1 MKLIKQSNLLKI
13 LFFTNLFLFS
23 YPFVKSSFAQNKSP
37 FEGLY
42 IEGQVNYTQVQD
54 IDLKNFT
61 GTISNGREFTNL
73 KGKLGYD
80 SDIGYGVEVGVSE
93 FLNKNFR
100 LGLSYGANKI
110 ELKKATNVSGAT
122 TSEPD
127 ANGERTTLDTIGP
140 SVTPQQIRDFG
151 LNFNSNVKIYS
162 LNAYYDF
169 NNFNS
174 FVPFVGVGIGQADI
188 LNAKHKELSKSLY
201 LGARYLVDKN
211 IYVGGKGT
219 YSMIDGPEDKNGM
232 KYDDISL
239 YAVTLSVG
247 YQF

>member
-1 MKLIKQSNLLKI
+1 MKLIKQSNLLTI

-61 GTISNGREFTNL
+61 GTISNGRTFTNL

-93 FLNKNFR
+93 FLNKNLR
-100 LGLSYGANKI
+100 LGLSYGGNKI
-110 ELKKATNVSGAT
+110 ELKKATQISNTDG
-122 TSEPD
+122 EP
-127 ANGERTTLDTIGP
+127 LP
-140 SVTPQQIRDFG
+140 SSATPQEIRDLGF
-151 LNFNSNVKIYS
+151 NFDSNVKIYS

-174 FVPFVGVGIGQADI
+174 FVPFVGVGLGQADI
-188 LNAKHKELSKSLY
+188 LNAKDKELSKSLY

>member
-1 MKLIKQSNLLKI
+1 MKLIKQLKFLSI
-13 LFFTNLFLFS
+13 IFFTNLFLFS
-23 YPFVKSSFAQNKSP
+23 YPFVKSSFAQKKSP

-61 GTISNGREFTNL
+61 GTRNGRFFENL

-100 LGLSYGANKI
+100 LGLSYLENKI
-110 ELKKATNVSGAT
+110 ELKKT
-122 TSEPD
+122 TEISNTD
-127 ANGERTTLDTIGP
+127 GEALP
-140 SVTPQQIRDFG
+140 SSATPQEIRSLGF
-151 LNFNSNVKIYS
+151 NFDSNVKIYS

-174 FVPFVGVGIGQADI
+174 FVPFVGAGLGQADI
-188 LNAKHKELSKSLY
+188 LNAKDKELSKSLY
-201 LGARYLVDKN
+201 LGARYLVDNN

-219 YSMIDGPEDKNGM
+219 YSIIDGPEDKNGM

>member
-1 MKLIKQSNLLKI
+1 MKLIKQSNLLTI
-13 LFFTNLFLFS
+13 FFFTSLFLFS

-61 GTISNGREFTNL
+61 GTISNGRAFENL

-80 SDIGYGVEVGVSE
+80 SDIGYAVEFGVSE

-100 LGLSYGANKI
+100 LGLSYGVNKI
-110 ELKKATNVSGAT
+110 ELKKATGISGSSGDPLELLPPTA
-122 TSEPD
+122 
-127 ANGERTTLDTIGP
+127 
-140 SVTPQQIRDFG
+140 TPQDVRSLG
-151 LNFNSNVKIYS
+151 LNFDSNVKIYS

-169 NNFNS
+169 NNINGFI
-174 FVPFVGVGIGQADI
+174 PFVGAGLGQTDI
-188 LNAKHKELSKSLY
+188 LNAKDKELSKSLY
-201 LGARYLVDKN
+201 LGAKYFMDKN

-219 YSMIDGPEDKNGM
+219 YTMIDGPEDKSGM
-232 KYDDISL
+232 KYDDITL
-239 YAVTLSVG
+239 YAFTLSVG

>member
-1 MKLIKQSNLLKI
+1 MKLIKQSNLLTI

-23 YPFVKSSFAQNKSP
+23 YPFVKSSFAQKKSP

-54 IDLKNFT
+54 IDLENFT
-61 GTISNGREFTNL
+61 GTRNGRFFENL

-100 LGLSYGANKI
+100 LGLSYLENKI
-110 ELKKATNVSGAT
+110 ELKKATQISNT
-122 TSEPD
+122 D
-127 ANGERTTLDTIGP
+127 GETLP
-140 SVTPQQIRDFG
+140 SSATPQEIRDLGF
-151 LNFNSNVKIYS
+151 NFDSNVKIYS

-174 FVPFVGVGIGQADI
+174 FVPFVGVGLGQADI
-188 LNAKHKELSKSLY
+188 LNAKDKELSKSLY
-201 LGARYLVDKN
+201 LGARYLIDKN

>member
-1 MKLIKQSNLLKI
+1 MKLIKQSNLLTI

-42 IEGQVNYTQVQD
+42 IEGQVNYTQIQD

-61 GTISNGREFTNL
+61 GTISNGRTFTNL

-93 FLNKNFR
+93 FLNKNLR

-110 ELKKATNVSGAT
+110 ELKKATNVSG
-122 TSEPD
+122 
-127 ANGERTTLDTIGP
+127 RTTITVGEDMTTIDPIGP
-140 SVTPQQIRDFG
+140 SVTPQQVRDFG
-151 LNFNSNVKIYS
+151 LNFDSNVKIYS

-174 FVPFVGVGIGQADI
+174 FVPFVGVGLGQADI
-188 LNAKHKELSKSLY
+188 LNAKDKELSKSLY

-219 YSMIDGPEDKNGM
+219 YSMIDGPEDKNGT
-232 KYDDISL
+232 KYNDISL

>member
-1 MKLIKQSNLLKI
+1 MKKITTIVLL
-13 LFFTNLFLFS
+13 LVTTSFNS
-23 YPFVKSSFAQNKSP
+23 YAQVK
-37 FEGLY
+37 GY

-61 GTISNGREFTNL
+61 GTISNGRTFENL

-80 SDIGYGVEVGVSE
+80 SDIGYGVEFGVSE

-100 LGLSYGANKI
+100 LGLSYGVNKI
-110 ELKKATNVSGAT
+110 ELKKATGVSGL
-122 TSEPD
+122 S
-127 ANGERTTLDTIGP
+127 NGDPLP
-140 SVTPQQIRDFG
+140 SSATPQDVRGLG
-151 LNFNSNVKIYS
+151 LNFDSNVKIYS

-174 FVPFVGVGIGQADI
+174 FVPFVGAGLGQTDI
-188 LNAKHKELSKSLY
+188 LNAKDKELSKSLY
-201 LGARYLVDKN
+201 LGAKYFMDKN

-219 YSMIDGPEDKNGM
+219 YTMVDGPEDKNGM
-232 KYDDISL
+232 KYDDITL
-239 YAVTLSVG
+239 YAFTLSVG

>member
-1 MKLIKQSNLLKI
+1 MKLIKQSNLLTI

-61 GTISNGREFTNL
+61 GTISNGRTFTNL

-93 FLNKNFR
+93 FLNKNLR

-110 ELKKATNVSGAT
+110 ELKKATNVSG
-122 TSEPD
+122 
-127 ANGERTTLDTIGP
+127 RTTITVGEDMTTIDPIGP
-140 SVTPQQIRDFG
+140 SVTPQQVRDFG
-151 LNFNSNVKIYS
+151 LNFDSNVKIYS

-174 FVPFVGVGIGQADI
+174 FVPFVGVGLGQADI
-188 LNAKHKELSKSLY
+188 LNAKDKELSKSLY

-219 YSMIDGPEDKNGM
+219 YSMIDGPEDKNGT
-232 KYDDISL
+232 KYNDISL

>member
-1 MKLIKQSNLLKI
+1 MKLIKQSNLLTI

-23 YPFVKSSFAQNKSP
+23 HPLVKSSFAQNKSS
-37 FEGLY
+37 FQGLY

-61 GTISNGREFTNL
+61 GTISNGRTFTNL

-93 FLNKNFR
+93 FLNKNLR

-110 ELKKATNVSGAT
+110 ELKKATNVSG
-122 TSEPD
+122 
-127 ANGERTTLDTIGP
+127 RTTITIGEDTTTIDPIGP
-140 SVTPQQIRDFG
+140 SVTPQQVRDFG
-151 LNFNSNVKIYS
+151 LNFDSNVKIYS

-174 FVPFVGVGIGQADI
+174 FVPFVGVGLGQADI
-188 LNAKHKELSKSLY
+188 LNAKDKELSKSLY

-232 KYDDISL
+232 KYNDISL

>member
-1 MKLIKQSNLLKI
+1 MKLIKQSNLLTI
-13 LFFTNLFLFS
+13 FFFTNLFLFS
-23 YPFVKSSFAQNKSP
+23 YPFVKSSFAQNNS
-37 FEGLY
+37 FFGGLY
-42 IEGQVNYTQVQD
+42 VEGQVNYTQVQD
-54 IDLKNFT
+54 IDLKTFSGTIKGDRVFT
-61 GTISNGREFTNL
+61 GL
-73 KGKLGYD
+73 KGLLEYE
-80 SDIGYGVEVGVSE
+80 SDIGYGIEVGVNE

-110 ELKKATNVSGAT
+110 ELKKATNVSGT
-122 TSEPD
+122 TSKG
-127 ANGERTTLDTIGP
+127 GEDPINLP
-140 SVTPQQIRDFG
+140 TPASPQNVRDVE
-151 LNFNSNVKIYS
+151 LNFDSNVKIYS

-174 FVPFVGVGIGQADI
+174 FVPFVGVGLGQVDI
-188 LNAKHKELSKSLY
+188 LNAKDKELSKSLY

-232 KYDDISL
+232 KYDDITL

>member
-1 MKLIKQSNLLKI
+1 MKKITTIVLL
-13 LFFTNLFLFS
+13 LVTTSFNS
-23 YPFVKSSFAQNKSP
+23 YAQVK
-37 FEGLY
+37 GY

-61 GTISNGREFTNL
+61 GTISNGRTFENL

-80 SDIGYGVEVGVSE
+80 SDIGYGVEFGVSE

-100 LGLSYGANKI
+100 LGLSYGVNKI
-110 ELKKATNVSGAT
+110 ELKKATGVSGL
-122 TSEPD
+122 S
-127 ANGERTTLDTIGP
+127 NGDPLP
-140 SVTPQQIRDFG
+140 SSATPQDVRGLG
-151 LNFNSNVKIYS
+151 LNFDSNVKIYS

-174 FVPFVGVGIGQADI
+174 FIPFIGAGLGQTDI
-188 LNAKHKELSKSLY
+188 LNAKDKELSKSLY
-201 LGARYLVDKN
+201 LGAKYFMDKN

-219 YSMIDGPEDKNGM
+219 YTMIDGPEDKSGM
-232 KYDDISL
+232 KYDDITL
-239 YAVTLSVG
+239 YAFTLSVG

>member
-1 MKLIKQSNLLKI
+1 MKLIKQSNLLTI

-23 YPFVKSSFAQNKSP
+23 YPFVKSSFAQKKSP

-54 IDLKNFT
+54 IDLENFT
-61 GTISNGREFTNL
+61 GTRNGRFFENL

-100 LGLSYGANKI
+100 LGLSYLENKI
-110 ELKKATNVSGAT
+110 ELKKATQISNT
-122 TSEPD
+122 E
-127 ANGERTTLDTIGP
+127 GETLP
-140 SVTPQQIRDFG
+140 SSATPQEIRDLGF
-151 LNFNSNVKIYS
+151 NFDSNVKIYS

-174 FVPFVGVGIGQADI
+174 FVPFVGVGLGQADI
-188 LNAKHKELSKSLY
+188 LNAKDKELSKSLY
-201 LGARYLVDKN
+201 LGARYLIDKN

>member
-1 MKLIKQSNLLKI
+1 MKLIKQSNFLTI

-23 YPFVKSSFAQNKSP
+23 HPFVKSSFAQNKSA

-61 GTISNGREFTNL
+61 GTISNGRTFENL

-100 LGLSYGANKI
+100 LGLSYAANKI
-110 ELKKATNVSGAT
+110 ELKKATEVSGLT
-122 TSEPD
+122 
-127 ANGERTTLDTIGP
+127 NGDPLP
-140 SVTPQQIRDFG
+140 SSSATPQEVRDLG
-151 LNFNSNVKIYS
+151 LNFDSNVKIYS

-174 FVPFVGVGIGQADI
+174 FVPFVGVGLGQADI
-188 LNAKHKELSKSLY
+188 LNAKDKELSKSLY
-201 LGARYLVDKN
+201 LGARYLIDKN

>member
-1 MKLIKQSNLLKI
+1 MKLINQLKFLSI
-13 LFFTNLFLFS
+13 IFFTNLFLFS
-23 YPFVKSSFAQNKSP
+23 CPLVKSSFAQNKSP

-42 IEGQVNYTQVQD
+42 IEGQVNYTQIQD

-61 GTISNGREFTNL
+61 GTISNGRTFTNL

-93 FLNKNFR
+93 FLNKNLR

-110 ELKKATNVSGAT
+110 ELKKATNVSG
-122 TSEPD
+122 
-127 ANGERTTLDTIGP
+127 RTTITVGEDMTTIDPIGP
-140 SVTPQQIRDFG
+140 SVTPQQVRDFG
-151 LNFNSNVKIYS
+151 LNFDSNVKIYS

-174 FVPFVGVGIGQADI
+174 FVPFVGVGLGQADI
-188 LNAKHKELSKSLY
+188 LNAKDKELSKSLY

>member
-1 MKLIKQSNLLKI
+1 MKLIRQSNILTI

-23 YPFVKSSFAQNKSP
+23 HPLVKSSFAQNKSP

-54 IDLKNFT
+54 IDLENFT
-61 GTISNGREFTNL
+61 GTRNGRFFENL

-100 LGLSYGANKI
+100 LGLSYLENKI
-110 ELKKATNVSGAT
+110 ELKKT
-122 TSEPD
+122 TEISNTD
-127 ANGERTTLDTIGP
+127 GETLP
-140 SVTPQQIRDFG
+140 SSATPQEIRSLGF
-151 LNFNSNVKIYS
+151 NFDSNVKIYS

-174 FVPFVGVGIGQADI
+174 FVPFVGVGLGQADI
-188 LNAKHKELSKSLY
+188 LNGKDKELSKSLY

>member
-1 MKLIKQSNLLKI
+1 MKLIKQSNLLI
-13 LFFTNLFLFS
+13 IFFFTNLFLFS

-42 IEGQVNYTQVQD
+42 VEGQVNYTQVQD
-54 IDLKNFT
+54 IDLENFT
-61 GTISNGREFTNL
+61 GTRNGRFFQNL

-93 FLNKNFR
+93 FLNKNLR

-110 ELKKATNVSGAT
+110 ELKKATQISNTDG
-122 TSEPD
+122 EP
-127 ANGERTTLDTIGP
+127 LP
-140 SVTPQQIRDFG
+140 SSATPQEIRDLGF
-151 LNFNSNVKIYS
+151 NFDSNVKIYS

-174 FVPFVGVGIGQADI
+174 FVPFVGVGLGQVDI
-188 LNAKHKELSKSLY
+188 LNAKDKELSKSLY
-201 LGARYLVDKN
+201 LGVRYLVDKN
-211 IYVGGKGT
+211 IYFGGKGT

>member
-1 MKLIKQSNLLKI
+1 MKLIKQSNLLTI

-23 YPFVKSSFAQNKSP
+23 YPFVKSSFAQKKSP

-54 IDLKNFT
+54 IDLENFT
-61 GTISNGREFTNL
+61 GTRNGRFFENL

-100 LGLSYGANKI
+100 LGLSYLENKI
-110 ELKKATNVSGAT
+110 ELKKATQISNT
-122 TSEPD
+122 D
-127 ANGERTTLDTIGP
+127 GETLP
-140 SVTPQQIRDFG
+140 SSATPQEIRDLGF
-151 LNFNSNVKIYS
+151 NFDSNVKIYS

-174 FVPFVGVGIGQADI
+174 FVPFVGVGLGQADI
-188 LNAKHKELSKSLY
+188 LNAKDKELSKSLY

>member
-1 MKLIKQSNLLKI
+1 MKLIKQSNLLII

-54 IDLKNFT
+54 IDLKTFSGTIKGDRAFT
-61 GTISNGREFTNL
+61 GL
-73 KGKLGYD
+73 KGLLEYE
-80 SDIGYGVEVGVSE
+80 SDIGYGIEIGVNE

-100 LGLSYGANKI
+100 LGLSYVANKI
-110 ELKKATNVSGAT
+110 ELKKAANTSGTTQKIGTDPDPINIPNPATRKNVS
-122 TSEPD
+122 D
-127 ANGERTTLDTIGP
+127 AELDFD
-140 SVTPQQIRDFG
+140 SD
-151 LNFNSNVKIYS
+151 VKVYS

-174 FVPFVGVGIGQADI
+174 FVPFVGVGLGQADI
-188 LNAKHKELSKSLY
+188 LNAKDKELSKSLY

-219 YSMIDGPEDKNGM
+219 YSIINGPEDKNGM
-232 KYDDISL
+232 KYGDISL

>member
-1 MKLIKQSNLLKI
+1 MKLIKQSNLLTI
-13 LFFTNLFLFS
+13 FFFTNLFLFS

-61 GTISNGREFTNL
+61 GTISNGRTFENL

-80 SDIGYGVEVGVSE
+80 SDIGYGVEFGVSE

-100 LGLSYGANKI
+100 LGLSYGVNKI
-110 ELKKATNVSGAT
+110 ELKKATGVSGL
-122 TSEPD
+122 S
-127 ANGERTTLDTIGP
+127 NGDPLP
-140 SVTPQQIRDFG
+140 SSATPQDVRGLG
-151 LNFNSNVKIYS
+151 LNFDSNVKIYS

-169 NNFNS
+169 NNINGFI
-174 FVPFVGVGIGQADI
+174 PFIGAGLGQTDI
-188 LNAKHKELSKSLY
+188 LNAKDKELSKSLY
-201 LGARYLVDKN
+201 LGAKYFMDKN

-219 YSMIDGPEDKNGM
+219 YTMVDGPEDKNGM
-232 KYDDISL
+232 KYDDITL
-239 YAVTLSVG
+239 YAFTLSVG